1 MFPVFLFGSF
11 ESEVVVHDD
20 RLYFY
25 CCGCCQSA
33 LRENA
38 VRSEGLYGI
47 FCTEACAL
55 NCYRVNNIPIP
66 GVMNQMQMGD
76 GKESVSDQA
85 DSRER
90 KPLQMDDLRPF
101 PKWD

>member
-1 MFPVFLFGSF
+1 M
-11 ESEVVVHDD
+11 HDD

-25 CCGCCQSA
+25 CCGCCESA

-55 NCYRVNNIPIP
+55 SCHRVNNIPISETAD
-66 GVMNQMQMGD
+66 QMQMD
-76 GKESVSDQA
+76 GEEFAPDQA
-85 DSRER
+85 DSREK